1 MNQKNINETNE
12 STRDNNK
19 LIIITSI
26 LFIMSFIVSVILGA
40 VFDNIVIASM
50 PIILFWVIINSNTLS
65 VQDNS

>member
-26 LFIMSFIVSVILGA
+26 IFIMSFIVSVILGD

-50 PIILFWVIINSNTLS
+50 RIILFWVIINSNTLI

>member
-26 LFIMSFIVSVILGA
+26 IFIMSFIVSVILGA